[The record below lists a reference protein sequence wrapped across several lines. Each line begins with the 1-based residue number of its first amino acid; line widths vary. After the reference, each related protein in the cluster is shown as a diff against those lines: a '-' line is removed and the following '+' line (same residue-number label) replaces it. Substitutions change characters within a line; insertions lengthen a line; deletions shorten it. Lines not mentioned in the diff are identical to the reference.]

1 MKHQFKPPAMSEGP
15 WLLESMTNQFSGNY
29 VKEPLNKSRF
39 CDAVENEV
47 VADTALTLKS
57 GDASAETADICR
69 VGVAEQRQADQ
80 A

>member
-1 MKHQFKPPAMSEGP
+1 
-15 WLLESMTNQFSGNY
+15 
-29 VKEPLNKSRF
+29 
-39 CDAVENEV
+39 VENEV